1 MGQKGFGRC
10 FQRDEGGR
18 SVEVAHISQRIKGT
32 ERKFEGHEE
41 KHHWMGFCTE
51 KAGLNDPTSAPTVC
65 VCKFPLPRRDIL
77 IITHISTC
85 R

>member
-41 KHHWMGFCTE
+41 KHHGPESPQIGRASCRERVYACVKVWQTE
-51 KAGLNDPTSAPTVC
+51 LETS
-65 VCKFPLPRRDIL
+65 LE
-77 IITHISTC
+77 
-85 R
+85 

>member
-32 ERKFEGHEE
+32 ERKFEGHE
-41 KHHWMGFCTE
+41 
-51 KAGLNDPTSAPTVC
+51 
-65 VCKFPLPRRDIL
+65 
-77 IITHISTC
+77 
-85 R
+85 